1 VNSWIPFSSLMPTD
15 AYGDRHHPSILVTNN
30 ISARTAQDH
39 TSHIWLVSNVYKHVI
54 DEMPRPG
61 YIYAY
66 AGEVTAFSVDTR
78 VRNLSHWRPALPEE
92 WSEESHLRISQ
103 ALGQRVI
110 RFDPDQGR
118 GFTIPGQDGAS
129 GLSVGINADG
139 TLLLLPEDERIGG
152 FSLTR
157 TAAVTLALLLHR
169 ELAVDSFALA
179 ALPEEGTL

>member
-1 VNSWIPFSSLMPTD
+1 MNTWIPFSSLMPTD

-39 TSHIWLVSNVYKHVI
+39 ASHIWLTCSVYKHTTN
-54 DEMPRPG
+54 EKTSTG
-61 YIYAY
+61 YIRSY
-66 AGEVTAFSVDTR
+66 AGEVTAFSDR
-78 VRNLSHWRPALPEE
+78 DVRLRSLSHWRPALPEE

-118 GFTIPGQDGAS
+118 GFTIPGQEGAS
-129 GLSVGINADG
+129 GLNVGINADG

-152 FSLTR
+152 FSLTS

-169 ELAVDSFALA
+169 ELVDDSFTLA
-179 ALPEEGTL
+179 TPEGEV